1 MPLRYAFWIIVA
13 GTTPTS
19 FKARRAEELMPTLRQ
34 LQRTQPD
41 TVLRWF
47 ERGRLW
53 ESPEAARDDQLARKK
68 TAHERK
74 RDWRPGGDHV
84 DPRARFKVPR
94 DIKRARFKERAHR
107 DRFDGPPADSR
118 PDQGPKPSVPPESR
132 RGPGN
137 PLGGWTPSARPGG
150 DRPFSNRP
158 PGDRPR
164 GDRPFSNRPP
174 GDRPRGDRPF
184 SNRPPGDRPRGDRP
198 FSNRPPGDRPAA
210 IARSAIGRP
219 VTAHAVIARSAIGRR
234 VTAHAVIARSA
245 IGRPVTAPA
254 ATARSAIGRPVAAPA
269 VTGPATTAR
278 SAIDRRAA
286 ARRSSLESHFA
297 SRSASHQEAGPS
309 GAKGGRKPR
318 GPKGS

>member
-94 DIKRARFKERAHR
+94 DIKRARFKERARR
-107 DRFDGPPADSR
+107 DRFDGPPSDSR
-118 PDQGPKPSVPPESR
+118 PDQGPKPSIPPESR

-137 PLGGWTPSARPGG
+137 PLGGWTPSSGPRGDRPFSNRPPGGDRPRG

-198 FSNRPPGDRPAA
+198 FSNRPPGDRPRGDRPFSNRPTSDRPRGDRPFSNRPPGDRP
-210 IARSAIGRP
+210 RSDRPFSKRPPSDRPRDDRSFSKRPPGGRAP
-219 VTAHAVIARSAIGRR
+219 FKPGKSFRKPFGKPPGR
-234 VTAHAVIARSA
+234 
-245 IGRPVTAPA
+245 
-254 ATARSAIGRPVAAPA
+254 
-269 VTGPATTAR
+269 
-278 SAIDRRAA
+278 
-286 ARRSSLESHFA
+286 
-297 SRSASHQEAGPS
+297 GPS